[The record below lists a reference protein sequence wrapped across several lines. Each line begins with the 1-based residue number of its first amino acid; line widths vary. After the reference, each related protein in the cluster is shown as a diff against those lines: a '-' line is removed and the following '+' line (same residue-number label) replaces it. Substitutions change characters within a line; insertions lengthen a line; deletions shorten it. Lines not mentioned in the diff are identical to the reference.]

1 MGRRERRTER
11 RIERRIQWTHGREHR
26 AGGGKATRVIAGFG
40 IALVIAMLA
49 GCSGSGEGPAAVLP
63 DDGPLPTRSPEAA
76 VRLLNKATTAGQAA
90 AQTGRLELV
99 VTEEEVNSILSAR
112 TLLGDQSGVL
122 SAEGLDAFLERAELE
137 GQDVAQLR
145 DLLDLQDQIPGEN
158 GRRLRLR
165 PRIEEPVVYFR
176 GTGQLIVR
184 GEVSWLFLRL
194 PVRAVAAPRAE
205 DGELELDFVEGQ
217 VGAVGMPE
225 LVFDLLGRGV
235 SEAVLLGQAH
245 ARITEISVGAGMLI
259 VRGRY
264 EP

>member
-1 MGRRERRTER
+1 M
-11 RIERRIQWTHGREHR
+11 
-26 AGGGKATRVIAGFG
+26 
-40 IALVIAMLA
+40 IAMLA
-49 GCSGSGEGPAAVLP
+49 GCSGSGDGPAAVLP
-63 DDGPLPTRSPEAA
+63 DDGPLPARSPEAA
-76 VRLLNKATTAGQAA
+76 LRLLNKAAAAGEAA

-99 VTEEEVNSILSAR
+99 VTEEEVNAILAAR

-122 SAEGLDAFLERAELE
+122 SAERLDAFLERADLE
-137 GQDVAQLR
+137 GQDVSQLR
-145 DLLDLQDQIPGEN
+145 DLLNLQDRIPSED

-176 GTGQLIVR
+176 GSGQLIVR
-184 GEVSWLFLRL
+184 GEVSWLFFRL
-194 PVRAVAAPRAE
+194 PIRAVAAPRAE
-205 DGELELDFVEGQ
+205 GGELELDFVEGQ
-217 VGAVGMPE
+217 VGVVGMPE

-245 ARITEISVGAGMLI
+245 ARITEITVGAGILT